1 MQINP
6 SPDKSFWAA
15 GFSQFSLYAIL
26 GLFFLTNVSSWWF
39 RRLVFI
45 CGLSAV
51 KTLGMLQQVFVEG
64 CVCGTVVNFDH
75 FMLYEFTYKPSSL
88 PQTSHVR

>member
-1 MQINP
+1 M
-6 SPDKSFWAA
+6 
-15 GFSQFSLYAIL
+15 
-26 GLFFLTNVSSWWF
+26 
-39 RRLVFI
+39 

-64 CVCGTVVNFDH
+64 CVCGTVVNFGH

-88 PQTSHVR
+88 PQTSHVQ